1 VLDIGTPDNAEPY
14 LRQRLANGERLMGFG
29 HRDYK
34 VRDPRTYVLSA
45 SAKRV
50 YEAEGRSDIYELAQ
64 HVEQTAVRLLA
75 EAKPGRNLY
84 ANVEFYASLLM
95 HGVGLSPE
103 LFTPTFAVART
114 AGWVAH
120 CLEQQDLNRLM
131 QPQSVY
137 TGARERTWVP
147 LTER

>member
-1 VLDIGTPDNAEPY
+1 
-14 LRQRLANGERLMGFG
+14 LRQKLARGERLMGLG

-45 SAKRV
+45 AARRV
-50 YEAEGRSDIYELAQ
+50 YAAEGRLHVYELAQ

-95 HGVGLSPE
+95 YGVGLPAP

-120 CLEQQDLNRLM
+120 CLEQQRLNRLM

-137 TGARERTWVP
+137 TGARNRKWIEIHDRVN
-147 LTER
+147 E